1 MCHICLQLNFKSN
14 IWQHFIVTDENIV
27 EVRVQV
33 EEQMQAEEEMQ
44 VEEQDAEEDQ
54 HESDN
59 DVQNNGEDDIRTENP
74 QSSMYY
80 TVIE

>member
-27 EVRVQV
+27 EERVQV
-33 EEQMQAEEEMQ
+33 EEEMQ
-44 VEEQDAEEDQ
+44 VEEQDAEDQ

-59 DVQNNGEDDIRTENP
+59 DVQNNGEGDIGTENP

>member
-27 EVRVQV
+27 EERVQV

-44 VEEQDAEEDQ
+44 VEEQDAEDQ
-54 HESDN
+54 HESDD
-59 DVQNNGEDDIRTENP
+59 DVQNNGEDDVRTENP